1 MQYLAYSDARGAGCT
16 MTSAIDAANRDS
28 DRTPQPKFQPA
39 MYEDSYEDNMM
50 IRIISAFILAMV
62 STLCFAAGQPLQ
74 LAASAPNRYVVVPGD
89 TLWGIS
95 GTFLKEPWRWPEI
108 WRMNRQEI
116 RNPHLIYPGDVILL
130 DRDAQGNPRL
140 RLQSARLSPQIH
152 AETNEQAIPAIPP
165 NVIRPF
171 LSDPLIVEA
180 NALDSAARIVATQ
193 VDRVYIGPRD
203 VAYVVNADPT
213 PRDWQIYRNGQPLRD
228 PETDA
233 ILGYE
238 AFYLGT
244 ARQLEAGNP
253 ATFEVLTVKQ
263 EVGLGDRLLPAVP
276 PPLIAYVPHKPD
288 FAVDGRVISV
298 YGGVDAAGRGSII
311 SINRGAADGIE
322 IGHVLA
328 LERNRVI
335 HKRDELDAKS
345 VVDIPPSRVG
355 LLFVFRIFDRI
366 SYGIVVQSEGTVDIN
381 DFVRTP

>member
-1 MQYLAYSDARGAGCT
+1 
-16 MTSAIDAANRDS
+16 MTSAIRDLNS
-28 DRTPQPKFQPA
+28 ETGRTPQPKRDAATPLSRPTA
-39 MYEDSYEDNMM
+39 MYEGSYEDNTM

-62 STLCFAAGQPLQ
+62 SALSFAAGQALQ
-74 LAASAPNRYVVVPGD
+74 LADSAPTQHVVVPGD

-116 RNPHLIYPGDVILL
+116 RNPHWIYPGDVIVL
-130 DRDAQGNPRL
+130 DRDAQGNAML
-140 RLQSARLSPQIH
+140 RLQRGRLNPQIH
-152 AETNEQAIPAIPP
+152 SEMNEQAIPAIPP

-171 LSDPLIVEA
+171 LSDPLVVDA
-180 NALDSAARIVATQ
+180 NALDNVARIVATQ
-193 VDRVYIGPRD
+193 LDRVFLGNGD
-203 VAYVVNADPT
+203 LAYVANADPA
-213 PRDWQIYRNGQPLRD
+213 PRDWHIYRNGKPLRD
-228 PETDA
+228 PQSDD

-244 ARQLEAGNP
+244 AKQVEAGNP
-253 ATFEVLTVKQ
+253 ATFEVLTATQ
-263 EVGLGDRLLPAVP
+263 EVGFGDRLLPANP

-288 FAVDGRVISV
+288 FDVDGRVVSV

-311 SINRGAADGIE
+311 SINRGTADGIE

-335 HKRDELDAKS
+335 HERDEQGHKA
-345 VVDIPPSRVG
+345 VIDIPPSRIG
-355 LLFVFRIFDRI
+355 LLFVFRTFQRI
-366 SYGIVVQSEGTVDIN
+366 SYGLVVQSEGTVDVN

>member
-1 MQYLAYSDARGAGCT
+1 MA
-16 MTSAIDAANRDS
+16 SAIDAANS
-28 DRTPQPKFQPA
+28 ELGQPLQPEHYAASPPSRHTA
-39 MYEDSYEDNMM
+39 MYEGSYEDNMM
-50 IRIISAFILAMV
+50 IRIISAFILATV
-62 STLCFAAGQPLQ
+62 SALCLAAGQAPL
-74 LAASAPNRYVVVPGD
+74 LAESAPTRHVVVPGD

-108 WRMNRQEI
+108 WRMNRQEV
-116 RNPHLIYPGDVILL
+116 RNPHLIYPGDVIVL
-130 DRDAQGNPRL
+130 DRDAQGNAFL
-140 RLQSARLSPQIH
+140 RLQSARLEPQIH
-152 AETNEQAIPAIPP
+152 SEMNEEAIPAIPP

-180 NALDSAARIVATQ
+180 NALDAAARIVATQ
-193 VDRVYIGPRD
+193 LDRVFLGNGD
-203 VAYVVNADPT
+203 LAYVTNADPAH
-213 PRDWQIYRNGQPLRD
+213 RDWKIYRNGKPLRD
-228 PETDA
+228 PESND

-244 ARQLEAGNP
+244 AKQLQPGNP
-253 ATFEVLTVKQ
+253 ATFEVRSATQ
-263 EVGLGDRLLPAVP
+263 EVGFGDRLLPATP

-311 SINRGAADGIE
+311 SINRGTSDGIE

-335 HKRDELDAKS
+335 HERDEQGDKA
-345 VVDIPPSRVG
+345 VVDIPPSRIG
-355 LLFVFRIFDRI
+355 LLFVFRTFERI
-366 SYGIVVQSEGTVDIN
+366 SYGLVVQSEGTVDIN